1 MKLRVSLRVSL
12 RGGIS
17 KMLHKRWKDYTEE
30 EIRKIDNERC
40 KNFKYK
46 SFLTGNDIIVC
57 NYLVIT
63 GKRRETRPEDCNHY
77 LEE

>member
-1 MKLRVSLRVSL
+1 MILEGRILLFDEV
-12 RGGIS
+12 
-17 KMLHKRWKDYTEE
+17 
-30 EIRKIDNERC
+30 N
-40 KNFKYK
+40 KNMDIFPKNCKYK

-63 GKRRETRPEDCNHY
+63 GKRRETRPEDCMHY

>member
-1 MKLRVSLRVSL
+1 MKLRVSLR
-12 RGGIS
+12 GEIS
-17 KMLHKRWKDYTEE
+17 KMLHKRWNDYTED

-40 KNFKYK
+40 KNCKYK

-57 NYLVIT
+57 NYFVIT

>member
-1 MKLRVSLRVSL
+1 MKLRVSLRI
-12 RGGIS
+12 RWEIS
-17 KMLHKRWKDYTEE
+17 KMLHKRWNDYTEE

-40 KNFKYK
+40 KNCKYK